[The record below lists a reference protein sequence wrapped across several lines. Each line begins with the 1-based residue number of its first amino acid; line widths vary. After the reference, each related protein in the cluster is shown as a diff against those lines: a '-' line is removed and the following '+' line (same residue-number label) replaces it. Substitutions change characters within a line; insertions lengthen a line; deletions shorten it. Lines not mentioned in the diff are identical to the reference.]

1 MTRTRHY
8 NGYWLEGY
16 AIIEF
21 ELFLAGSG
29 LNFIVANDG
38 NVGIGINPTH
48 KLHVEGNILATCT
61 ITPDYVFEN
70 YFDGKSEL
78 NPEYEFTPLEKAE
91 QFVKKNKHLPGVPSA
106 ANIEKQGG
114 IIVNR
119 ATEINLEKIEEL
131 YLYVFELNQQNEQL
145 QRQLARLEEEQ
156 NKLKKLL
163 QPKP

>member
-1 MTRTRHY
+1 MCTAY
-8 NGYWLEGY
+8 VLCY
-16 AIIEF
+16 
-21 ELFLAGSG
+21 S
-29 LNFIVANDG
+29 
-38 NVGIGINPTH
+38 
-48 KLHVEGNILATCT
+48 T

-131 YLYVFELNQQNEQL
+131 YFMYLSLISKTNNYKDNLLGLKKNK
-145 QRQLARLEEEQ
+145 

>member
-1 MTRTRHY
+1 MCTAY
-8 NGYWLEGY
+8 VLCY
-16 AIIEF
+16 
-21 ELFLAGSG
+21 S
-29 LNFIVANDG
+29 
-38 NVGIGINPTH
+38 
-48 KLHVEGNILATCT
+48 T